1 MAHRLLGLLVI
12 LACRAHVKFKRESE
26 EEEDEENEARDDAN
40 LALGEVEEEE
50 QKEVGWLTSL
60 KDWAGILISAQT
72 TTGRILVSTFLLLFY
87 FALPPTSALLDVFRW
102 CSWHSIV

>member
-1 MAHRLLGLLVI
+1 MRCTPLKMNQKLFAMLGLLVI

-26 EEEDEENEARDDAN
+26 EEEEEENEGREDAN
-40 LALGEVEEEE
+40 LTLGDVEEE

-72 TTGRILVSTFLLLFY
+72 TTGRILVSQFH
-87 FALPPTSALLDVFRW
+87 P
-102 CSWHSIV
+102 